1 MGTSL
6 IDRLEAESVLSR
18 AEAEALMEEVLC
30 GRVATPEIVR
40 LLQAMNRRRVEV
52 SELAGFATAMRRHA
66 ARPFANGEPMPD
78 GLIDTCGTG
87 GKTAPTFN
95 ISTAA
100 AIVAAASGA
109 RVAKHGNRG
118 MSSRSGSADVLE
130 ALGVRVDIPLER
142 HGRAIREIRIGFLFA
157 QLAHTSMRHAVE
169 ARKQVGVRTVFNLL
183 GPLTNPA
190 GAPFQIV
197 GVPAPELVDLLAATL
212 AELGTER
219 ALIVHGAGAID
230 EISLAGETIA
240 AEIRNSSV
248 RRFVL
253 TPEAFGVERAPLE
266 AIAGGST
273 AENAA
278 MIRRVLEGEAGP
290 RRDVV
295 AVNAAA
301 ALVTAGIA
309 PDFRAGAKLAA
320 ESLRSGAASKKLAA
334 LAEFTK

>member
-1 MGTSL
+1 METAL
-6 IDRLEAESVLSR
+6 IDGLQAGRVLSR
-18 AEAEALMEEVLC
+18 AEAESLMEEVLS
-30 GRVATPEIVR
+30 GRAATPEIVR
-40 LLQAMNRRRVEV
+40 LLEAMNRRRVEV
-52 SELAGFATAMRRHA
+52 AELAGFATAMRRHA
-66 ARPFANGEPMPD
+66 ARPFVNGEPTPD

-87 GKTAPTFN
+87 GKTTPTFN

-100 AIVAAASGA
+100 AIVAAAAGA

-190 GAPFQIV
+190 DARFQVV
-197 GVPAPELVDLLAATL
+197 GVPQAELVDLIAATL
-212 AELGTER
+212 ADLGTER
-219 ALIVHGAGAID
+219 ALVVHGAGAID
-230 EISLAGETIA
+230 EISLAGETLA
-240 AEIRNSSV
+240 AEVRQGSV

-253 TPEAFGVERAPLE
+253 KPDDFGVGRAPLE
-266 AIAGGST
+266 AIGGGSI

-278 MIRRVLEGEAGP
+278 MIRRLLEGERGP
-290 RRDVV
+290 RHDVV
-295 AVNAAA
+295 VVNAAA

-309 PDFRAGAKLAA
+309 ADFRAGAELAA
-320 ESLRSGAASKKLAA
+320 QSLRSGAAKEKLAE